1 MGIIAVPTLLI
12 GVNTILARE
21 FETSGRQSQAVS
33 QAFETRQTLRA
44 LLSLHQDIETG
55 QRGYVLTGNPDFLEP
70 YDQARGQIDGM
81 FDTLA
86 MVARDNPL
94 IADALPALR
103 QASAA
108 KLELV
113 DRDIAMAKA
122 GRLGEAQALIATGEG
137 RRRMDRLR
145 AVVQS
150 VDVAEGALLERRTA
164 ASNEA
169 RARLQRIAFAMDG
182 ALILLLGLAAF
193 GIARALRARSRARD
207 QAEDQAA
214 RQAAVFEGAK
224 DAMLTINPSGSIETL
239 NPAAARMFG
248 YAPDDLMRRDVGILF
263 EVAPDRGRVESF
275 LKRLQARRSNG
286 NGNGRAEEFWAR
298 RHDGTTFLA
307 DVTVSP
313 VQLVDGHRYLA
324 VLRDVTERKQVERMK
339 TEFVSTVSHEL
350 RTPLTSIAGSL
361 GLLSGGAA
369 GELPDRAAR
378 LVGIAYNNCQRL
390 VRLINDILDI
400 EKIESG
406 QMLFDNRPVD
416 LTQALDGCV
425 HANSG
430 FAEAHRVTIAFAPP
444 SGAAT
449 VIADADRLA
458 QIVTNLLSNAV
469 KFSPAGGVVDVDVVA
484 LDRRWRVRVADRG
497 PGIPAEFRERIFG
510 KFAQADSSDTRTKG
524 GTGLGLSIVR
534 ELAMRMGGSVGF
546 EDREGGGTVFSVDL
560 PAADDAPAPSAKRA
574 APASLDGLPVI
585 LHVDDDPDMLRVVAA
600 NFEGKADIRSAKSVE
615 AGRSLIRTRPF
626 DAAILDIGMAD
637 GSGLDLLPL
646 LHERL
651 PDVPVVVFTA
661 QDPEPGLDAR
671 VDALFVKSRA
681 SLDRLV
687 ARTLELCGQS
697 DATKR

>member
-1 MGIIAVPTLLI
+1 MGIFAVPALLI

-21 FETSGRQSQAVS
+21 FGASERQSEAVS

-55 QRGYVLTGNPDFLEP
+55 QRGYVLTGNVDFLNP
-70 YDQARGQIDGM
+70 YEQARGQIDGM
-81 FDTLA
+81 FGTLT
-86 MVARDNPL
+86 VIARENPL
-94 IADALPALR
+94 IAQALPALR
-103 QASAA
+103 RASAA

-113 DRDIAMAKA
+113 DRDIAMAKT
-122 GRLGEAQALIATGEG
+122 GRLEEAQALIASGEG
-137 RRRMDRLR
+137 RLRMDRFR

-150 VDVAEGALLERRTA
+150 VDRAEGRLLERRTV
-164 ASNEA
+164 ASNQA
-169 RARLQRIAFAMDG
+169 RDRLQKIALAMNA
-182 ALILLLGLAAF
+182 ALILLLGIASF
-193 GIARALRARSRARD
+193 GIARALRARSRAQV
-207 QAEDQAA
+207 QAEDQAS

-224 DAMLTINPSGSIETL
+224 DAMITINPSGSIETL

-248 YAPDDLMRRDVGILF
+248 YAPNDLMRRDVGILF

-286 NGNGRAEEFWAR
+286 TGKAEEFWAR

-416 LTQALDGCV
+416 LTNAVDGCV

-430 FAEAHRVTIAFAPP
+430 FAETHRVTIAFVPP
-444 SGAAT
+444 MGVAT

-469 KFSPAGGVVDVDVVA
+469 KFSPVGCVVDVDIVP

-497 PGIPAEFRERIFG
+497 PGIPAEFRDRIFG

-534 ELAMRMGGSVGF
+534 ELAVRMGGSVGF
-546 EDREGGGTVFSVDL
+546 EDRKGGGTVFSVDL
-560 PAADDAPAPSAKRA
+560 PAADDAPEIKVTRHSTT
-574 APASLDGLPVI
+574 SLVGLPVV

-615 AGRSLIRTRPF
+615 AARSLIRTRPF

-651 PDVPVVVFTA
+651 PDAPVIVFTA
-661 QDPEPGLDAR
+661 QDPDPGLDAR

-687 ARTLELCGQS
+687 AQTLELCGKPN
-697 DATKR
+697 ATK